1 MIHKI
6 PPELLIKGIDI
17 FLFDVTLFTNA
28 PLNKTVNII
37 LEQIYKEKLVNTK
50 LRKNTLK
57 KLIKDCCTK
66 TAFSFNGIIRKQKGG
81 VSMGSSL
88 GSVLAL

>member
-37 LEQIYKEKLVNTK
+37 LERIYKEKLVNTK
-50 LRKNTLK
+50 LRKNK
-57 KLIKDCCTK
+57 VTK
-66 TAFSFNGIIRKQKGG
+66 ADKRLLYKNCVF
-81 VSMGSSL
+81 L
-88 GSVLAL
+88 